1 MVARN
6 MYRSQINT
14 LSRIVHL
21 VGFICNGVMEIEASH
36 AYVRC
41 GGGERPLITAIY
53 KKSHRIIDYD
63 LLGLWQTAF

>member
-1 MVARN
+1 MREFKIT
-6 MYRSQINT
+6 SI
-14 LSRIVHL
+14 IVMGI
-21 VGFICNGVMEIEASH
+21 VTSH
-36 AYVRC
+36 AYFMC